1 MLVGREKLTGLP
13 VMESPRAMI
22 RTGVLLDCAEVS
34 DTTEARRARKNGE
47 GSMLVIGLRIHRFV
61 GLKVVFEIPPSLR
74 VDLM

>member
-1 MLVGREKLTGLP
+1 
-13 VMESPRAMI
+13 
-22 RTGVLLDCAEVS
+22 VS
-34 DTTEARRARKNGE
+34 DTTEARRARKKGE